1 MGIDLIYYHKGDY
14 ESAELSLEYLA
25 EDNTFIKE
33 AKQVFSK
40 FFYINTN
47 SSSTDNTYKILISV
61 MNQSYYNRAKN
72 YPELLELNG
81 QYLDLVNAYET
92 ATEASG
98 KVNDSLYNTCINMFN
113 ILSKS
118 GIKSARDIWE
128 CLINNFA
135 NAVLCETDIRVILQ
149 KQHMLYDSKSL
160 NIEGKSNDELIELV
174 DILNRK
180 IKIVWSFVKRF
191 AKFVVCGILYI
202 K

>member
-1 MGIDLIYYHKGDY
+1 MGIDLIYYPKGDY

-92 ATEASG
+92 AIEASG

-113 ILSKS
+113 TQTS
-118 GIKSARDIWE
+118 
-128 CLINNFA
+128 
-135 NAVLCETDIRVILQ
+135 
-149 KQHMLYDSKSL
+149 HL
-160 NIEGKSNDELIELV
+160 NKCY
-174 DILNRK
+174 
-180 IKIVWSFVKRF
+180 
-191 AKFVVCGILYI
+191 AP
-202 K
+202 